1 MSAPAWPSKVRQKTD
16 ELCSP
21 ARTRTAGST
30 WIGVILRRLGNGM
43 ADESKTGILGHLPP
57 LPRAALNNSVIAME
71 QAYRQRKGLPLLSD
85 ADIEALKAGQPMPW
99 EVGDGGSP
107 TAPASAPATPAAAP
121 VTPLAP
127 PAFAPTAAASSAG
140 SISPDVAKWVA
151 EGKKWSKS
159 AIAAEQARRSRK
171 GLPALNDAEASA
183 LLGEP
188 VEASAPPAVAA
199 ASPAVAVAPAAPS
212 GPISTEVAKW
222 VAEGKKW
229 SKSSIAA
236 EQARRG
242 RKGLPA
248 LTDAEMTALL
258 GEPAAATAPAA
269 VAAPAAKPGAA
280 APRPAAGPPS
290 AAATVSRGGESS
302 TYVGTPAVGTS
313 RAAAS
318 AGVASV
324 GPEDNEINQSRRR
337 FAWAAFAAF
346 MTAWFIAFF
355 RFFLPRTLFEP
366 ATSFKIGYPADYGLG
381 VDTKFQQKYRIW
393 VDRTPDRI
401 FVIYAR
407 CTHLGCTPDW
417 KPAENKF
424 KCPCHG
430 SGYDSE
436 GVNFE
441 GPAPRPMDRARL
453 EVAPDGQ
460 ILVDVSKL
468 YQWPKGQPSQFNDPG
483 AFLPT

>member
-1 MSAPAWPSKVRQKTD
+1 
-16 ELCSP
+16 
-21 ARTRTAGST
+21 
-30 WIGVILRRLGNGM
+30 M

-57 LPRAALNNSVIAME
+57 LPRPALNNSVVGME
-71 QAYRQRKGLPLLSD
+71 QAYRQRKGLTLLTD

-99 EVGDGGSP
+99 EVGGAGVSAAPVP
-107 TAPASAPATPAAAP
+107 TASAAPPGVAVPPAAAP
-121 VTPLAP
+121 SGAS
-127 PAFAPTAAASSAG
+127 AAS
-140 SISPDVAKWVA
+140 ISEEVAKWVA
-151 EGKKWSKS
+151 EGRKWSKS
-159 AIAAEQARRSRK
+159 TIAAEQARRGRK
-171 GLPALNDAEASA
+171 GLPALNNAEMSA

-188 VEASAPPAVAA
+188 VEESAPPAAAVPAPVAPA
-199 ASPAVAVAPAAPS
+199 PASPAATAPAPS
-212 GPISTEVAKW
+212 GPISAEVAKW

-229 SKSSIAA
+229 SKSTIAA

-248 LTDAEMTALL
+248 LTTSEVAALL
-258 GEPAAATAPAA
+258 GEPAEAAPVATA
-269 VAAPAAKPGAA
+269 AAPAAKPAA
-280 APRPAAGPPS
+280 AAARPAASPPS
-290 AAATVSRGGESS
+290 AAASVSRSGEST

-313 RAAAS
+313 RAAA
-318 AGVASV
+318 AGGLASV
-324 GPEDNEINQSRRR
+324 GPQDNEINQGRRR

-366 ATSFKIGYPADYGLG
+366 ATSFKIGYPADFGLG
-381 VDTKFQQKYRIW
+381 VDTKFQQKFRIW

-441 GPAPRPMDRARL
+441 GPAPRPMDRAKV
-453 EVAPDGQ
+453 EIAPDGQ

-468 YQWPKGQPSQFNDPG
+468 YQWPKGQPSQFNDNG

>member
-1 MSAPAWPSKVRQKTD
+1 
-16 ELCSP
+16 
-21 ARTRTAGST
+21 
-30 WIGVILRRLGNGM
+30 M

-57 LPRAALNNSVIAME
+57 LPRPALNNSVIGME
-71 QAYRQRKGLPLLSD
+71 QAYRQRKGLPLLTD

-99 EVGDGGSP
+99 EVGG
-107 TAPASAPATPAAAP
+107 
-121 VTPLAP
+121 
-127 PAFAPTAAASSAG
+127 
-140 SISPDVAKWVA
+140 
-151 EGKKWSKS
+151 
-159 AIAAEQARRSRK
+159 
-171 GLPALNDAEASA
+171 
-183 LLGEP
+183 
-188 VEASAPPAVAA
+188 AA
-199 ASPAVAVAPAAPS
+199 ASPAPTTAPAPAVPPSTSAAPVAAPPVAAA
-212 GPISTEVAKW
+212 GAISEEVAKW
-222 VAEGKKW
+222 VAQGNKW
-229 SKSSIAA
+229 SKSTIAA

-248 LTDAEMTALL
+248 LNNAEMSALLGEPVEATAPAAAATATPTQAAAAPAAKAASGPISAEVAKWVAEGKKWSKSTIAAEQARRGRKGLLALTDSEVAALL
-258 GEPAAATAPAA
+258 GEPAAAEAPAA
-269 VAAPAAKPGAA
+269 AAGVAQVAKPAAAA
-280 APRPAAGPPS
+280 RPVTGPPS
-290 AAATVSRGGESS
+290 AAASVSRSGESV

-324 GPEDNEINQSRRR
+324 GPDDNEISQARRR

-366 ATSFKIGYPADYGLG
+366 ATSFKIGYPADFGLG

-441 GPAPRPMDRARL
+441 GPAPRPMDRARV
-453 EVAPDGQ
+453 EIAPDGQ

-468 YQWPKGQPSQFNDPG
+468 YQWPKGQPSAFNDPG

>member
-1 MSAPAWPSKVRQKTD
+1 
-16 ELCSP
+16 
-21 ARTRTAGST
+21 
-30 WIGVILRRLGNGM
+30 M

-57 LPRAALNNSVIAME
+57 LPRPELNNSVIGME

-85 ADIEALKAGQPMPW
+85 ADIEALKAGQPMSW
-99 EVGDGGSP
+99 EEGGVP
-107 TAPASAPATPAAAP
+107 APPAPASPPPAQVAAPAAPAAA
-121 VTPLAP
+121 
-127 PAFAPTAAASSAG
+127 AG
-140 SISPDVAKWVA
+140 GISEEVAKWVA
-151 EGKKWSKS
+151 EGRKWSKS
-159 AIAAEQARRSRK
+159 TIAAEQARRGRK
-171 GLPALNDAEASA
+171 GLPPLNNAEMSA

-188 VEASAPPAVAA
+188 VEASAPPTAA
-199 ASPAVAVAPAAPS
+199 AAAAPAAAVPAKAPG
-212 GPISTEVAKW
+212 GPISAEVAKW

-229 SKSSIAA
+229 SKSTIAA

-242 RKGLPA
+242 RKNLPA
-248 LTDAEMTALL
+248 LTDSEVAALL
-258 GEPAAATAPAA
+258 GEPAAAEAPVAAA
-269 VAAPAAKPGAA
+269 VAAPVARAVAA
-280 APRPAAGPPS
+280 APRPATGPPS
-290 AAATVSRGGESS
+290 AAATVARGGESN

-324 GPEDNEINQSRRR
+324 GPDDNDLNQSRRR

-366 ATSFKIGYPADYGLG
+366 ATSFKIGYPADFGLG
-381 VDTKFQQKYRIW
+381 VDTKFQQKFRIW

-436 GVNFE
+436 GINFE
-441 GPAPRPMDRARL
+441 GPAPRPMDRAKV
-453 EVAPDGQ
+453 EIAPDGQ

-468 YQWPKGQPSQFNDPG
+468 YQWPKGQPTHFNDPG

>member
-1 MSAPAWPSKVRQKTD
+1 
-16 ELCSP
+16 
-21 ARTRTAGST
+21 
-30 WIGVILRRLGNGM
+30 M

-57 LPRAALNNSVIAME
+57 LPRPALNNSVIGME
-71 QAYRQRKGLPLLSD
+71 QAYRQRKGLTLLTD

-99 EVGDGGSP
+99 EVGG
-107 TAPASAPATPAAAP
+107 APASPALASAPAAPVAAPATPAAAAP
-121 VTPLAP
+121 V
-127 PAFAPTAAASSAG
+127 AAAGGA
-140 SISPDVAKWVA
+140 ISEEVAKWVA
-151 EGKKWSKS
+151 QGNKWSKS
-159 AIAAEQARRSRK
+159 TIAAEQARRGRK
-171 GLPALNDAEASA
+171 GLPALNNAEMSA

-188 VEASAPPAVAA
+188 VEASAPPAAA
-199 ASPAVAVAPAAPS
+199 AAVPTPAVAVPAAKAPS
-212 GPISTEVAKW
+212 GPISEEVAKW
-222 VAEGKKW
+222 VAQGNKW
-229 SKSSIAA
+229 SKSTIAA

-248 LTDAEMTALL
+248 LTDSEVFALL
-258 GEPAAATAPAA
+258 GEPAAAEAPAA
-269 VAAPAAKPGAA
+269 APVTAA
-280 APRPAAGPPS
+280 APKPAAAARPATGPPS
-290 AAATVSRGGESS
+290 AAASVSRSGESVS
-302 TYVGTPAVGTS
+302 YVGMPAVGTS

-324 GPEDNEINQSRRR
+324 GPDDSEINQGRRR

-366 ATSFKIGYPADYGLG
+366 ATSFKIGYPADFGLG

-441 GPAPRPMDRARL
+441 GPAPRPMDRAN
-453 EVAPDGQ
+453 VQIAPDGQ

-468 YQWPKGQPSQFNDPG
+468 YQWPKGQPSAFNDPG